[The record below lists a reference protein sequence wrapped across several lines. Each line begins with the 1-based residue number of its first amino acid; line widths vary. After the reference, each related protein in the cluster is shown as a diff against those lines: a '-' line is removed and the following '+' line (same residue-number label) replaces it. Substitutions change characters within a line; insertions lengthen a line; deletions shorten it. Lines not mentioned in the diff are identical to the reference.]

1 MTLNSRGDTTKHL
14 VVSTR
19 KIHAFQDK
27 VFSFYRHHKRD
38 LPWRN
43 TSDPYKIL
51 LSELMLQQ
59 TQVARVVNYYTR
71 WVTQWPTIHDLAAA
85 SRAEVLKAWM
95 GLGYNTRA
103 VHLHKA
109 AQKIVDEFHGD
120 VLNAMEHYQEIPGVG
135 RYTAHAV
142 QIFSTN
148 KDMVTVDTNIR
159 RIFISEFH
167 LPETTSDTEIWAL
180 ATRCLPHGHS
190 RDWHNALMD
199 YGALHLTAKKTG
211 IKPKT
216 QQPRF
221 QGSDRQ
227 VRAQIM
233 RLVLDR
239 DASFADIQQ
248 SLRIDATRLQQILEK
263 LIHEHLLEKENERYH
278 VSE

>member
-1 MTLNSRGDTTKHL
+1 MTSNSRGDTTKNL
-14 VVSTR
+14 VVSAR

-27 VFSFYRHHKRD
+27 VFSFYQHHKRD

-43 TSDPYKIL
+43 TTDPYKIL

-59 TQVARVVNYYTR
+59 TQVTRVMTYYEH

-85 SRAEVLKAWM
+85 TRAEVLKAWM

-103 VHLHKA
+103 VRLHKA
-109 AQKIVDEFHGD
+109 AQKIVDEYHGD
-120 VLNAMEHYQEIPGVG
+120 VLNAIEHYSEIPGVG

-148 KDMVTVDTNIR
+148 KDIVTVDTNIR
-159 RIFISEFH
+159 RILISEFH
-167 LPETTSDTEIWAL
+167 LPETTTDTWIWAL
-180 ATRCLPHGHS
+180 ATRCLPRGRS

-216 QQPRF
+216 QQSQF

-227 VRAQIM
+227 IRAQIM
-233 RLVLDR
+233 RLVLDH
-239 DASFADIQQ
+239 DASFADIQHT
-248 SLRIDATRLQQILEK
+248 LRIDTIRLQQILEK
-263 LIHEHLLEKENERYH
+263 LIHEHLLEKENEVYH

>member
-1 MTLNSRGDTTKHL
+1 
-14 VVSTR
+14 
-19 KIHAFQDK
+19 
-27 VFSFYRHHKRD
+27 
-38 LPWRN
+38 
-43 TSDPYKIL
+43 
-51 LSELMLQQ
+51 MLQQ